1 MIVFY
6 SWLYDTYDYAPEDFH
21 CMGSS
26 EQLSYLV
33 DFVLWLKSVVV
44 GS

>member
-1 MIVFY
+1 MTVFY
-6 SWLYDTYDYAPEDFH
+6 SWLFDTYDYAPEDFH

-33 DFVLWLKSVVV
+33 DFALWLQSIVA
-44 GS
+44 GE